1 MRFVFVIMMVGLSA
15 CSTFKQN
22 SHTKKFTITKAYA
35 EELRNK
41 IGLFKEI
48 TNTNKSVYLTFVT
61 TFGLEPNEYAA
72 SLVQNSL
79 TMDVLFESME

>member
-1 MRFVFVIMMVGLSA
+1 MKFSI
-15 CSTFKQN
+15 
-22 SHTKKFTITKAYA
+22 KKFTITKAYA

-41 IGLFKEI
+41 IGLFKET

-61 TFGLEPNEYAA
+61 TFGVEPNEYSA

-79 TMDVLFESME
+79 TMDVLFESIE